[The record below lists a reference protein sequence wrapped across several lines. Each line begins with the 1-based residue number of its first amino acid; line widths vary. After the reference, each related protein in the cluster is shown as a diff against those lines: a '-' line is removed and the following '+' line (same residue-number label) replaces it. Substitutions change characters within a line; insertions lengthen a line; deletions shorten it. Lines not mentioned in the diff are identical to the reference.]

1 MSGPNNLVKRFDL
14 FLFQK
19 LDEVKNQASYGKSVE
34 FYSNLD
40 EDQQRIAKWAL
51 LSLTA
56 LLPMILVLIFWFQ
69 NNTLQN
75 DLESRIELV
84 DTMQE
89 IITQNSEA
97 GGLSLGLAAS
107 TPISSESEMQTRLST
122 TLSRSSVD
130 LSKIRISNFSM
141 ENVSD
146 TLVRSESDVKF
157 DGLSTEQL
165 MSLFTYMIQTEK
177 FKISSVEIIRNSRT
191 NLLEGLFHGI
201 HFGQVLAQEDDY

>member
-1 MSGPNNLVKRFDL
+1 MSGSNNLLKKFDIY
-14 FLFQK
+14 LFQK
-19 LDEVKNQASYGKSVE
+19 LDEVKNNPNYSKSVE

-40 EDQQRIAKWAL
+40 EDQQRIAKWTL
-51 LSLTA
+51 LSMTA
-56 LLPMILVLIFWFQ
+56 LLPMVLVLIFWIQ
-69 NNTLQN
+69 NSSLHA

-89 IITQNSEA
+89 IVTQNSES

-107 TPISSESEMQTRLST
+107 SPITSESDMQTRIST
-122 TLSRSSVD
+122 ALSRSSVD
-130 LSKIRISNFSM
+130 LSKIRISNFST

-146 TLVRSESDVKF
+146 SLVKAESDLKF

-177 FKISSVEIIRNSRT
+177 FKISSVEISRNPQT

-201 HFGQVLAQEDDY
+201 HFGQVLIQEDDY

>member
-122 TLSRSSVD
+122 ALSRSSVD

-141 ENVSD
+141 ENVSE

-177 FKISSVEIIRNSRT
+177 FKISSVEITRNPRT

-201 HFGQVLAQEDDY
+201 HFGQALPQEDDY